1 MTLNLISLKVIQEYI
16 SLRFNNITTSN
27 PTLSSQFE
35 TVVLKSNIDNFL
47 KKNEDNKCFLI
58 FYLLMPTQSNILIEY
73 FNKNQ
78 NYKNDQQS
86 YVN

>member
-1 MTLNLISLKVIQEYI
+1 M
-16 SLRFNNITTSN
+16 
-27 PTLSSQFE
+27 
-35 TVVLKSNIDNFL
+35 
-47 KKNEDNKCFLI
+47 FLI

-86 YVN
+86 YVNWYYSWAIIY